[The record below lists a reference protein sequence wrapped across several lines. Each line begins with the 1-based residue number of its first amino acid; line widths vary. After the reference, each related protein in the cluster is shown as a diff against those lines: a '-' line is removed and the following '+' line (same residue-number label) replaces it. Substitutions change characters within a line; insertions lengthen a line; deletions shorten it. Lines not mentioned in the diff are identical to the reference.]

1 MHLQCSWA
9 PVPRHFHVLS
19 NLPALITLNGLTST
33 IDQLIVRLL
42 LLHHL

>member
-1 MHLQCSWA
+1 MDPQCSWA
-9 PVPRHFHVLS
+9 LVPKHAHVLS

-33 IDQLIVRLL
+33 IDQLIVLLL